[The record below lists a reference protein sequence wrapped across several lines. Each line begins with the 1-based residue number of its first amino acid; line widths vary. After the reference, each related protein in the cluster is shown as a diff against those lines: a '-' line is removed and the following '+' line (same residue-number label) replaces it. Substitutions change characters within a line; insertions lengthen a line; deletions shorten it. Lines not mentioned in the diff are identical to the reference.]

1 MKRIIVLTILVSAI
15 FASVLY
21 AATRERPMLVRVDLQ
36 DKKTLDILVAGNFDI
51 AFISKGEFA
60 EIVADDIDYN
70 ELVSAGLKVEIVHD
84 DLVGFYQSRIPL
96 GATMGGFPTLD
107 EAVAYMDSL
116 HLVYPNLMT
125 AKDSVGYT
133 IEGRPIWMVKISDNP
148 GIDEDE
154 PEVFINSLIHAR
166 EPMSL
171 EASLRYMSYLC
182 DNYGID
188 PYITDLV
195 DNREIYFVP
204 IINPDGYEYNRIT
217 NPNGGGMQRKN
228 MNPSGNVDLNRNWGY
243 MWGYDNNGSSP
254 DPYDPTYRGMAA
266 FSEPETNS
274 MRQFI
279 ISREF
284 SIILNMHTYGNY
296 LLYSWGYDNLYTPDN
311 LLLSTIGD
319 SATAVNNYEYGTA
332 WEVLYLVNGDANDW
346 QYGEQ
351 IEKPKILGFVA
362 EIGTWQDGFWPL
374 PSRIPVLWSEIFP
387 TLLYLTEVSA
397 NPYGSAPPLPPI
409 LNPIGEVFTDSFT
422 VSWTHDDTLNPA
434 VAYELK
440 ELSGLER
447 VEDGFEEGTSNWIL
461 NGFQRST
468 SRAHTGSYSL
478 FSGSYN
484 SYNGSAIL
492 ENGVSI
498 GNSDT
503 LFVWLWYSIEPD
515 YDYGYVSLSTD
526 GGNTFVNLEGN
537 VTTNNNPHGLNQ
549 GNGITGTSNGWVL
562 GVFPLEDYAGQSA
575 QLAVRYVTDGGLAYP
590 GLYADDFYPVE
601 TFTDEVILGS
611 NITETEFLVTG
622 RQNGDYYYL
631 ARARDAEEQWSGYS
645 NREVAI
651 VNVPTGIDDPIE
663 PKSLS
668 LNQNYP
674 NPFNPQT
681 SIALTVPEKSN
692 AELSVYN
699 ILGMKVRTL
708 INGNIEAGEHTVIF
722 DGKDNSGNPVSAGI
736 YFYRL
741 KTEAGSITRKMVLI
755 K

>member
-1 MKRIIVLTILVSAI
+1 
-15 FASVLY
+15 
-21 AATRERPMLVRVDLQ
+21 
-36 DKKTLDILVAGNFDI
+36 
-51 AFISKGEFA
+51 
-60 EIVADDIDYN
+60 
-70 ELVSAGLKVEIVHD
+70 
-84 DLVGFYQSRIPL
+84 
-96 GATMGGFPTLD
+96 
-107 EAVAYMDSL
+107 
-116 HLVYPNLMT
+116 
-125 AKDSVGYT
+125 
-133 IEGRPIWMVKISDNP
+133 
-148 GIDEDE
+148 
-154 PEVFINSLIHAR
+154 
-166 EPMSL
+166 
-171 EASLRYMSYLC
+171 
-182 DNYGID
+182 
-188 PYITDLV
+188 
-195 DNREIYFVP
+195 
-204 IINPDGYEYNRIT
+204 
-217 NPNGGGMQRKN
+217 
-228 MNPSGNVDLNRNWGY
+228 
-243 MWGYDNNGSSP
+243 
-254 DPYDPTYRGMAA
+254 
-266 FSEPETNS
+266 

-362 EIGTWQDGFWPL
+362 EIGTWQDGFWPD